1 MTILVTGVRGQV
13 GSAVLRAL
21 LDAGL
26 PVRAAS
32 RRPGDAPPVEG
43 APAVRFDQS
52 DPHTLPEA
60 LAGVRKVFLYAE
72 PEGVEGFTEAARKA
86 GVEHVVLLSSLSAE
100 PGHGDNPI
108 ARAHLTVEQA
118 LDASGID
125 RTFIRPGGFA
135 SNALQWAG
143 PIRAARRLE
152 LAYPQAHS
160 EPVHERD
167 MAEVSVRALL
177 DDAHR
182 GATYRITG
190 PESLSQQRQV
200 ELIADVLG
208 EPVHV
213 ARISPEE
220 YRAALLRH
228 LPAPIAD
235 TVISYQ
241 AGQDGTPQPTHD
253 DVRAVLGRPAIGF
266 ARWAADHAA
275 DFR

>member
-21 LDAGL
+21 IDAGQE
-26 PVRAAS
+26 VRAAS
-32 RRPGDAPPVEG
+32 RRPGDAAPVEG
-43 APAVRFDQS
+43 ARTVRFDQS
-52 DPHTLPEA
+52 DPQTLPDA
-60 LAGVRKVFLYAE
+60 LAGVHKVFLYAE
-72 PEGVEGFTEAARKA
+72 PEGIEEFTAAARKA
-86 GVEHVVLLSSLSAE
+86 GVEHVVLLSSLSADS
-100 PGHGDNPI
+100 GHDDSPI
-108 ARAHLTVEQA
+108 ARAHLTVERA

-125 RTFIRPGGFA
+125 RTFVRPGGFS

-143 PIRAARRLE
+143 PIRAARRLR

-160 EPVHERD
+160 EPIHERD

-182 GATYRITG
+182 GATFSITG

-200 ELIADVLG
+200 ELISDALG
-208 EPVHV
+208 EPVEV
-213 ARISPEE
+213 ERISAQE
-220 YRAALLRH
+220 YRAELLNH

-241 AGQDGTPQPTHD
+241 AGQDGTPQPTRD
-253 DVRAVLGRPAIGF
+253 DVRVVLGRPATGF
-266 ARWAADHAA
+266 AQWAADHAA